1 LRRSRV
7 PPSRR
12 VAHRFGGVWTEI
24 KLKALTEYLDFY
36 QKALR
41 NMPFETWYI
50 DAFAGTG
57 DRHAELQK
65 GGIFE
70 GAPIE
75 HLEIILDG
83 SARKAL
89 QVEPPFNHYWFTEQH
104 KGRAAVLQ
112 ALRDE
117 FGRDVEVQTAD
128 ANTALQ
134 SLFRS
139 PPWSSGS
146 TSGRQRGVVFLDPY
160 GMSVDWATLE
170 VLAATKR
177 VDVWYLFPRKAV
189 VQQLAHDI
197 RGVDANKRRK
207 LAQIFGSDAWE
218 REFYEARPPQ
228 GSLFDAP
235 PTTEVR
241 RVATAEQISA
251 FARKK
256 LKGLFC
262 YVSDPLPLLVNGRDF
277 FELYC
282 LSNNGAAVHLIRK
295 GVEHVMR
302 KYTPASHRRFAP

>member
-1 LRRSRV
+1 MA
-7 PPSRR
+7 PSKR

-75 HLEIILDG
+75 QLDIILDG

-89 QVEPPFNHYWFTEQH
+89 QIDPPFDHYWFSEQH
-104 KGRAAVLQ
+104 RGRAAVL
-112 ALRDE
+112 ASLRDE
-117 FGRDVEVQTAD
+117 FGVDVRVQRTD
-128 ANTALQ
+128 ANAALQ
-134 SLFRS
+134 ELFRTA
-139 PPWSSGS
+139 PWSGGPR
-146 TSGRQRGVVFLDPY
+146 SGRQRGVVFLDPY
-160 GMSVDWATLE
+160 GMSVDWHTLE

-197 RGVDANKRRK
+197 RGVDANKRYK
-207 LAQIFGSDAWE
+207 LAQIFGSDDWE
-218 REFYEARPPQ
+218 RQFYQQRPPQ
-228 GSLFDAP
+228 GSLFDVL
-235 PTTEVR
+235 PTSELR
-241 RVATAEQISA
+241 RAASPEQISA
-251 FARKK
+251 FARKR
-256 LKGLFC
+256 LKTLFC
-262 YVSDPLPLLVNGRDF
+262 YVSEPLPLLVNGRGF

-282 LSNNGAAVHLIRK
+282 LSNNAAAVHLIRK

-302 KYTPASHRRFAP
+302 KYTPASHRKFGP